1 MDPFDAFDSSA
12 APSGD
17 ADPAADFLAREQA
30 ELAKIEN
37 NEDDFFN
44 STTDNTQANNQDNFS
59 GKV

>member
-37 NEDDFFN
+37 NDDFFN

-59 GKV
+59 GRV

>member
-37 NEDDFFN
+37 NDDFFN

-59 GKV
+59 GSV